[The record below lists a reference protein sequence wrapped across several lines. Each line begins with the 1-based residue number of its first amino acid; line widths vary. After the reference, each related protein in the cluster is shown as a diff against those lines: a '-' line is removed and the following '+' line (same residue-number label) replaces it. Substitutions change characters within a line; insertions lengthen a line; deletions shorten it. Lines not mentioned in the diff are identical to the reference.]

1 MKINLITAM
10 VFVIASAFSSLAI
23 TDSIPSNRL
32 TAGLYGCY
40 GFSGYHAYGAGVDV
54 TNAWRIWNHKLTS
67 GTFDVGFIAGYQR
80 EPFSQAN
87 SILNGA
93 KALGAGHRIE
103 GLLTI
108 GTTVSIPPSRRIL
121 CGMGVFGGW
130 SHIIMRG
137 YFSNSRY
144 NISGDYRADKG
155 VWASGFNAH
164 FGVRATDRISI
175 VGRTLVPL
183 PYAPAP
189 VTSYLIAF
197 LGVTIDI
204 HQWTVGGRK

>member
-1 MKINLITAM
+1 MKLNLITAM
-10 VFVIASAFSSLAI
+10 SLVIASAFSSLAI
-23 TDSIPSNRL
+23 TDSIPSKYI

-40 GFSGYHAYGAGVDV
+40 GFSGYQAYGAGADV

-67 GTFDVGFIAGYQR
+67 GTFDAGFIAGYQR

-93 KALGAGHRIE
+93 EALGAGHRIE

-108 GTTVSIPPSRRIL
+108 GSTAYIPPSRRIL
-121 CGMGVFGGW
+121 CGVGVFGGW
-130 SHIIMRG
+130 AHIIMRG

-144 NISGDYRADKG
+144 NISGDYKADKG
-155 VWASGFNAH
+155 VWASGIDAH

-175 VGRTLVPL
+175 VARSLVPL
-183 PYAPAP
+183 PYAPVP
-189 VTSYLIAF
+189 VTSYLIAL
-197 LGVTIDI
+197 LGVTIDFHKQHI
-204 HQWTVGGRK
+204 

>member
-1 MKINLITAM
+1 MNTNLITAIS
-10 VFVIASAFSSLAI
+10 FVIVSAFSSLAV
-23 TDSIPSNRL
+23 TDSVPSKRL

-40 GFSGYHAYGAGVDV
+40 AFSGYHAYGAGVDV
-54 TNAWRIWNHKLTS
+54 THGWRIWNSKLTS
-67 GTFDVGFIAGYQR
+67 GTFDVGFVAGYQR

-93 KALGAGHRIE
+93 EALGAGHRIE

-108 GTTVSIPPSRRIL
+108 GATANIPPSRRIL
-121 CGMGVFGGW
+121 CGLGVFGGW

-137 YFSNSRY
+137 YFSNPRY

-155 VWASGFNAH
+155 VWASGIDAH
-164 FGVRATDRISI
+164 FGFRATDRVS
-175 VGRTLVPL
+175 VVARSLVPL

-189 VTSYLIAF
+189 VTSYLIAL

-204 HQWTVGGRK
+204 HQK